1 MVDERLTDVNGM
13 ESEEYWAELFREAEL
28 QDLLSGEL
36 LPEELEALEE
46 YTPPVDPMVMETLD
60 IIDTLEYRYKGIKVK
75 IPDRYDFADVE
86 VISPQRGQKFLRV
99 DLEKYNLKEPCKFQV
114 TNEDSFESASKLQK
128 PMVMNFANAYVPG
141 GGFLSGA
148 IAQEEALCRNS
159 TLYAS
164 LVSEKASV
172 MYDKNNMD
180 NQPLNSDYML
190 YTPNVCVFRG
200 KDGKLLKRPFLVS
213 VMTLPAPNRMGEAM
227 FETDEAINQTMKRR
241 IRIMLRNAIR
251 HGNRDV
257 VLGAWGCG
265 VFGNEPKD
273 VAKCFRD
280 VLVKE
285 GYAKCFRN
293 VSFAIYGDK
302 NSKNLVAFK
311 NVFSRELGLNR
322 HKPRG
327 IASNNMRRVHDIHTK
342 VLRLTNS
349 RKDNLNEN
357 TGR

>member
-1 MVDERLTDVNGM
+1 MTEKKQDDRTELLMD
-13 ESEEYWAELFREAEL
+13 EYWEELFREAEM
-28 QDLLSGEL
+28 QDLINGEL
-36 LPEELEALEE
+36 FPEELENLQE
-46 YTPPVDPMVMETLD
+46 YTPPVNPMVMETLD
-60 IIDTLEYRYKGIKVK
+60 IIDTLEYRYEGIKVK
-75 IPDRYDFADVE
+75 IPDRFDFAEVE
-86 VISPQRGQKFLRV
+86 VISPQRGQKL
-99 DLEKYNLKEPCKFQV
+99 LKEDLSKHHVKENCKFRV

-164 LVSEKASV
+164 LVSEKATV

-180 NQPLNSDYML
+180 NLPLNSDYML
-190 YTPNVCVFRG
+190 YSPNVCVFRDKKG
-200 KDGKLLKRPFLVS
+200 ALLKRPFLVS
-213 VMTLPAPNRMGEAM
+213 VSTLPAPNRMGEAM
-227 FETDEAINQTMKRR
+227 FETDEAVNQTMKRR

-251 HGNRDV
+251 HGNRDI

-293 VSFAIYGDK
+293 VNFAIFGDK
-302 NSKNLVAFK
+302 NSKNIVAFK
-311 NVFSRELGLNR
+311 NVFSHELGLDKKKIRSNS
-322 HKPRG
+322 
-327 IASNNMRRVHDIHTK
+327 SNNMRRVHDIHTK
-342 VLRLTNS
+342 VMRLSKN
-349 RKDNLNEN
+349 RKDNVHEN
-357 TGR
+357 SGR